1 MPTNVNYNS
10 YNNSAI
16 DKILDTN
23 AFDYYTN
30 TLRKDLNEIQLKINP
45 RVDPNLIKT
54 CEEIINR
61 LDTTLQKEISEI
73 DKETIRDIVRP
84 FIQVVND
91 KYYARQDITE
101 LSEDSKNVIRKAQ
114 KHMAEFGYILTS
126 TNKFKE
132 EKPEQEKKRIGEYI
146 SNEINYM
153 KSKNE
158 GYDTHNMETLNQKI
172 ENKKFPN
179 YDPSLI

>member
-61 LDTTLQKEISEI
+61 LDTTLQKEISEV

-91 KYYARQDITE
+91 KYYARQDIAE
-101 LSEDSKNVIRKAQ
+101 L
-114 KHMAEFGYILTS
+114 
-126 TNKFKE
+126 
-132 EKPEQEKKRIGEYI
+132 P
-146 SNEINYM
+146 
-153 KSKNE
+153 
-158 GYDTHNMETLNQKI
+158 
-172 ENKKFPN
+172 
-179 YDPSLI
+179 

>member
-1 MPTNVNYNS
+1 MPTNIN

-23 AFDYYTN
+23 AYEYYTN
-30 TLRKDLNEIQLKINP
+30 VLRKDITNLQLKINP

-54 CEEIINR
+54 CEEITNR
-61 LDTTLQKEISEI
+61 LDTTLQSEISEI
-73 DKETIRDIVRP
+73 DKETIIDIIRP
-84 FIQVVND
+84 FIRVVND
-91 KYYARQDITE
+91 KYYAKQNIAE
-101 LSEDSKNVIRKAQ
+101 LPEEGKNVIRKAQ
-114 KHMAEFGYILTS
+114 KHMSEFAYILTS

-172 ENKKFPN
+172 ENKKFPH
-179 YDPSLI
+179 YDPEMI